1 MRLQPVSESNSPAM
15 KTSSHHFP
23 NTNSSAFSV
32 AVSVC
37 TYTAS
42 SQRQNASFLVFTI
55 PVVPVVICL
64 TWRLTGSRKMCLYL
78 RDAAD
83 CIHQSRAL
91 WSAICAEPLMS
102 LMSSCNVAPQDVL
115 GFFFCFFLE
124 VQTSARHTPP
134 LGEQENILLLFFP
147 VCVLYTPSHEANNQC
162 LLFAAPLA
170 PASCSNNMGGFKV

>member
-32 AVSVC
+32 TVSVC

-115 GFFFCFFLE
+115 GFFF
-124 VQTSARHTPP
+124 
-134 LGEQENILLLFFP
+134 LFFSGSADECQTYSPIRRARKHP
-147 VCVLYTPSHEANNQC
+147 VALLPCLCVVYAEP
-162 LLFAAPLA
+162 
-170 PASCSNNMGGFKV
+170 